1 MEMLIHLAVDCF
13 IAITLFI
20 FLYNI
25 LYSIITLIFIIASAF
40 SLSDFVMNRV
50 HMRSLNLNDQSSFI
64 PISILVPAY
73 NERVTI
79 VSSIESLLH
88 LDYPGFEIVVVN
100 DGSTDGM
107 EELVIERFG
116 LHQVFRP
123 VRKSVETKPWHSIYE
138 TKIGKTKLTLVN
150 KENGGKA
157 DALNMGINVS
167 NFPLFV
173 AMDADSMLQA
183 NALKRIVYH
192 FVKSEKTIVVG
203 GNIKV
208 GNNCILKNGIISK
221 IAPSKNPLIIFQ
233 TIEYLRVFLSSR
245 VALNQANLNIII
257 SGAFGLFRK
266 KAVIEVGG
274 YDVSTIGEDME
285 LIMKL
290 HEYNIS
296 KGNQYIIQYA
306 PDAMCY
312 TQSPEDLKSLKSQR
326 MRWHIGLMDCLIKY
340 RHIIFNRKY
349 KMFAFMPVSYYAIFE
364 MGAPIVDILGF
375 VIIPVAYFTCNISP
389 DIFLFYFLSFSI
401 YNISISFVS
410 ICFEAYLFKAP
421 FSKLMVAQLILFS
434 VIECIGYRQFCS
446 VFRIMGMIRYKKAR
460 KVWGKIHRVK
470 TAFHDQK
477 AADNS

>member
-1 MEMLIHLAVDCF
+1 
-13 IAITLFI
+13 
-20 FLYNI
+20 
-25 LYSIITLIFIIASAF
+25 
-40 SLSDFVMNRV
+40 
-50 HMRSLNLNDQSSFI
+50 MRSLNLNEQSSFI

-73 NERVTI
+73 NEKITI

-88 LDYPGFEIVVVN
+88 LDYPGYEIIIVN

-107 EELVIERFG
+107 EELIIERFD

-123 VRKSVETKPWHSIYE
+123 IRKSIDTKPWHSIFE
-138 TKIGKTKLTLVN
+138 TKIDKIKLTLIN
-150 KENGGKA
+150 KDNGGKA
-157 DALNMGINVS
+157 DALNLGINAS

-183 NALKRIVYH
+183 NALKRIVYQ

-208 GNNCILKNGIISK
+208 GNNCVLKNGIINK
-221 IAPSKNPLIIFQ
+221 IAATKNPLIIFQ

-245 VALNQANLNIII
+245 VALNQFNLNIII

-274 YDVSTIGEDME
+274 YDTSTIGEDME

-296 KGNQYIIQYA
+296 KGNQYIIHYA
-306 PDAMCY
+306 PDAICY

-326 MRWHIGLMDCLIKY
+326 MRWHIGLMDSLIKY
-340 RHIIFNRKY
+340 KHIVFNGKY
-349 KMFAFMPVSYYAIFE
+349 KLFAFMPVSYYVFFE
-364 MGAPIVDILGF
+364 FGAPVVDIFGYIF
-375 VIIPVAYFTCNISP
+375 IPIAYFTGYVSI
-389 DIFLFYFLSFSI
+389 DVFLFYFLCFSV
-401 YNISISFVS
+401 YNVSISFVS

-421 FSKLMVAQLILFS
+421 FSKIMVLELILFS
-434 VIECIGYRQFCS
+434 MIECLGYRQICS
-446 VFRIMGMIRYKKAR
+446 FFRILGMIRYKKAR
-460 KVWGKIHRVK
+460 KSWGKIHRVK
-470 TAFHDQK
+470 AEF
-477 AADNS
+477 